1 MFVIAF
7 RNEKSTH
14 TVDSVFF
21 RWLNEIGAGTAEGVY
36 SWVNKGGRGGGG
48 GLRGPFVGII

>member
-48 GLRGPFVGII
+48 